1 MSEKTV
7 ANGQKLDV
15 FANAKLIQKG
25 LVSFF
30 AVLNKFWEKIDT
42 LAQVLCISHHCALSH
57 CSNSA
62 STEIQ

>member
-7 ANGQKLDV
+7 VNGQKLDV

-30 AVLNKFWEKIDT
+30 AVLNKFWEELI
-42 LAQVLCISHHCALSH
+42 L
-57 CSNSA
+57 
-62 STEIQ
+62 